1 MNTYTSITE
10 ILLRRFVTIL
20 LFLFTSFLI
29 KAQEAPTLHQ
39 LFDQLK
45 LQPVSRVDAIKIE
58 QAKATQQFANSQLYP
73 NIDFIARYDYASI
86 ATAMYPFTP
95 NELLAVVQNQSLPQP
110 FSKNIYRIGAT
121 LSMPLF
127 VKSIYTISSQSK
139 LMVHSLEDQRYVNLL
154 KNEAIIVSANAN
166 LMYIQ
171 QLDSALEKKKLSL
184 LKTKEFVN
192 IKVNNGRSAGSAL
205 ITINNAINEI
215 ELVKNDLALQREE
228 VVASIASLTNVT
240 LSQAV
245 HMELT
250 GTYTPGTI
258 KLLDPLRNKIA
269 ADTLAI
275 RSEKEKL
282 LPSLY
287 LQGSYFNNYA
297 QAYNN
302 DLNINGDYA
311 TVGVVLKVPLFAKN
325 QYSQIAKS
333 KAEIQISQNEFHKLT
348 NELQVQVKQLES
360 SLTILENSVQ
370 LYTNSI
376 KDKEVL
382 LEIARVSL
390 QNDQITIDDYLKYED
405 DLVLEKTKLL
415 KTHAQIWQSQ
425 MKLAVIFGNDIQT
438 IVK

>member
-1 MNTYTSITE
+1 
-10 ILLRRFVTIL
+10 
-20 LFLFTSFLI
+20 
-29 KAQEAPTLHQ
+29 
-39 LFDQLK
+39 
-45 LQPVSRVDAIKIE
+45 
-58 QAKATQQFANSQLYP
+58 
-73 NIDFIARYDYASI
+73 
-86 ATAMYPFTP
+86 
-95 NELLAVVQNQSLPQP
+95 
-110 FSKNIYRIGAT
+110 
-121 LSMPLF
+121 
-127 VKSIYTISSQSK
+127 
-139 LMVHSLEDQRYVNLL
+139 
-154 KNEAIIVSANAN
+154 
-166 LMYIQ
+166 
-171 QLDSALEKKKLSL
+171 
-184 LKTKEFVN
+184 
-192 IKVNNGRSAGSAL
+192 
-205 ITINNAINEI
+205 
-215 ELVKNDLALQREE
+215 
-228 VVASIASLTNVT
+228 
-240 LSQAV
+240 
-245 HMELT
+245 
-250 GTYTPGTI
+250 
-258 KLLDPLRNKIA
+258 LLDPLRNKIA